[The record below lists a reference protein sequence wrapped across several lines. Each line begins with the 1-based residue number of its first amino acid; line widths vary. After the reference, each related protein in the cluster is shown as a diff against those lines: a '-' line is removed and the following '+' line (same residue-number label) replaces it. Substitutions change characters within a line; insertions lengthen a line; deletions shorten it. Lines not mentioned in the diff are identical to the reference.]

1 MFTTIE
7 TSAHWGS
14 SKMAVTF
21 TQRAADRI
29 SRAIKWVEQQIRTQG
44 NTEGTVTP
52 RSVEPTY
59 VLTTSGT
66 ATSGFYP
73 GKVVLYS
80 AADAAW
86 QEYSTCK
93 ILPAN
98 GETLTN
104 NTRYAARYTGR
115 NSGGDGVF
123 TVLQGG
129 GGGLST
135 VDEVDGSPT
144 YSAITYLSFD
154 QADGFALS
162 NPSTGKV
169 RIDISPASTSQTGV
183 VNTTSQTFGGKKTF
197 NNGINTYDVQLNGWD
212 GGYAGIAMT
221 HGWSTDPYNRNA
233 VYIFADTTSGTSAW
247 SYGLNIYWDGANSAI
262 GSGDPGPNTYFNML
276 SMNVQGT
283 QIVKVGT
290 VGGSGFTGY
299 LSSTASTF
307 IVNGTSGLTG
317 ILKSNPQATGGIITN
332 LGNTSTQ
339 SSSWM
344 GF

>member
-1 MFTTIE
+1 MAGFTLDRESISRISQMLRSYEQGMLSPPDIPGPDGSYSPSVQIVKVTGAKDAAGWQPGTIQIWNNASSSFTTGI
-7 TSAHWGS
+7 TCHI
-14 SKMAVTF
+14 
-21 TQRAADRI
+21 RASDASTLATNSIHLGRL
-29 SRAIKWVEQQIRTQG
+29 S
-44 NTEGTVTP
+44 
-52 RSVEPTY
+52 SVESNVP
-59 VLTTSGT
+59 V
-66 ATSGFYP
+66 FIVNP
-73 GKVVLYS
+73 
-80 AADAAW
+80 
-86 QEYSTCK
+86 
-93 ILPAN
+93 
-98 GETLTN
+98 
-104 NTRYAARYTGR
+104 
-115 NSGGDGVF
+115 SGG
-123 TVLQGG
+123 LA
-129 GGGLST
+129 T